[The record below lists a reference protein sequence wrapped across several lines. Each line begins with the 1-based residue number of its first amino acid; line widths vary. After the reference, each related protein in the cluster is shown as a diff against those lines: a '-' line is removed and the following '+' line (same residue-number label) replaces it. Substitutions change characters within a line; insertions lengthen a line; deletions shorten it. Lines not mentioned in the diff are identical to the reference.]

1 MRSAT
6 INLSLPNELLKL
18 IDREAKAE
26 FRTRSELIREAART
40 YLNREQKW
48 KALQR
53 YAGQRARVSGIRTEE
68 DVMRA
73 IASVRQPTRIP
84 KN

>member
-6 INLSLPNELLKL
+6 INLSLPNELLRL

-40 YLNREQKW
+40 YLSREQRW
-48 KALQR
+48 EALQR
-53 YAGQRARVSGIRTEE
+53 YAGQRARASGIRTEA
-68 DVMRA
+68 DVMQA
-73 IASVRQPTRIP
+73 IASTRQSIRAS
-84 KN
+84 KD